1 MDKPRFVFGERLRV
15 GARPGHTSG
24 GVAAARAGE
33 TAPMLLPH
41 AAAVDTTDQIDQ
53 GFRIELVGLLQ
64 IAATISEV

>member
-24 GVAAARAGE
+24 GAAAARAGE

-41 AAAVDTTDQIDQ
+41 AAAVDTTDEIY
-53 GFRIELVGLLQ
+53 RASRLQ
-64 IAATISEV
+64 